1 LDGVCMAYMLKDSI
15 GYRIN
20 LVATTMKTNF
30 TKLLQPAYGV
40 AAEQFATLK
49 IISEDHEVT
58 QTQIAEL
65 LGKDKT
71 TVGRS
76 IDSLLKKG
84 LLIRED
90 LQSDKR
96 ANRISLTPQAEQILK
111 SAIPMAQK
119 FNEAIKSKL
128 TENEIETFFKVLD
141 TILEK
146 SKKVDINKGKID
158 EVIE

>member
-1 LDGVCMAYMLKDSI
+1 MAYVLKDSI

-49 IISEDHEVT
+49 IVSEDNEVT

-76 IDSLLKKG
+76 IDSLFKKG
-84 LLIRED
+84 LLVRED

-111 SAIPMAQK
+111 SAIPMAQE
-119 FNEAIKSKL
+119 FNEAIKNKL

-141 TILEK
+141 TILEN
-146 SKKVDINKGKID
+146 SKKVDINKGKVD

>member
-1 LDGVCMAYMLKDSI
+1 MTYMLRDSI
-15 GYRIN
+15 GYRIS
-20 LVATTMKTNF
+20 LVATTIKTNF
-30 TKLLQPAYGV
+30 TKLLQPICGV
-40 AAEQFATLK
+40 AAEQYATLK
-49 IISEDHEVT
+49 IISEDNEVT

-90 LQSDKR
+90 VQNDKR
-96 ANRISLTPQAEQILK
+96 ANRISLTPKAEQILK
-111 SAIPMAQK
+111 SAIPMARK
-119 FNEAIKSKL
+119 FNEVVRRKL
-128 TENEIETFFKVLD
+128 TADEIKIFFKVLD
-141 TILEK
+141 TILEE
-146 SKKVDINKGKID
+146 SKNFDINKGKID